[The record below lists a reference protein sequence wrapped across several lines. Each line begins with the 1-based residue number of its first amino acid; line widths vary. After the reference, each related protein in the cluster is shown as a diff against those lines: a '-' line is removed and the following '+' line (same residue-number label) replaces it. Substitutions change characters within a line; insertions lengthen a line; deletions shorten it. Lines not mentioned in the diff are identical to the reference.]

1 MTCSIRLGNG
11 LFCNTCTHSSIFL
24 SFSNQTIVFFISY
37 LTVGQ
42 EALVD
47 GQNYYGPLQSS
58 IAVQTSLPTVTVRGF
73 LNFRTT
79 VDGTVIVFTPS
90 PSASQSTALANAA
103 PVIAPTQPPARP
115 FPEIRPTRINH
126 NHGGQGHQTYPTGLV
141 TVLGGTVV
149 NEGSTTVYETKVIG
163 TYISGKYAQILSSS
177 IKDLPMASPTIRPTH
192 SYTHPLVHP
201 TRVASSPRHS
211 SPPPPPI
218 AAPVVRQ
225 PVHQPKEEEAV
236 PNAIHK
242 KVHPL
247 RAKSLKLIE
256 SSKARH
262 LSARFALNPLKSRWA
277 KQVENAKKPEEETDD
292 AESQENRSV
301 VKIRK
306 PRVGNS
312 RFSLSQRQ
320 QAPKV
325 GNW

>member
-1 MTCSIRLGNG
+1 M
-11 LFCNTCTHSSIFL
+11 
-24 SFSNQTIVFFISY
+24 
-37 LTVGQ
+37 TVGQ
-42 EALVD
+42 EALVE
-47 GQNYYGPLQSS
+47 GQNHYGALESS
-58 IAVQTSLPTVTVRGF
+58 IALQTSLPTVTVRGF

-79 VDGTVIVFTPS
+79 VDSTVIVFTPS
-90 PSASQSTALANAA
+90 PSASQSTARA
-103 PVIAPTQPPARP
+103 VIAPTQPPARP
-115 FPEIRPTRINH
+115 FPEIRPTRVNH
-126 NHGGQGHQTYPTGLV
+126 NNHGGHHHQTYPTGLV

-177 IKDLPMASPTIRPTH
+177 IKDMPMASPTIRPTH

-211 SPPPPPI
+211 SPPPPPPPPPP
-218 AAPVVRQ
+218 APVVRQ
-225 PVHQPKEEEAV
+225 PVHQPKEEEPV

-277 KQVENAKKPEEETDD
+277 KQVENAKKTEEETDD

-306 PRVGNS
+306 PRVGS
-312 RFSLSQRQ
+312 GRFSLSQRQ

-325 GNW
+325 GNCLHDINKKLNKQTKLLTNYFLT

>member
-1 MTCSIRLGNG
+1 MRQG
-11 LFCNTCTHSSIFL
+11 
-24 SFSNQTIVFFISY
+24 
-37 LTVGQ
+37 
-42 EALVD
+42 ALVS
-47 GQNYYGPLQSS
+47 GQNYYGSPAQQNN

-103 PVIAPTQPPARP
+103 PPIAATQPPRT
-115 FPEIRPTRINH
+115 FPEIRPTRVAH
-126 NHGGQGHQTYPTGLV
+126 HGPVQTYPTGLV

-177 IKDLPMASPTIRPTH
+177 IKVRPDEMQSPTIRPTH
-192 SYTHPLVHP
+192 SYTHSLVHP

-211 SPPPPPI
+211 SPAPPPPPP
-218 AAPVVRQ
+218 AQ
-225 PVHQPKEEEAV
+225 PVQQPKEEEPA

-247 RAKSLKLIE
+247 RAKSQKLIE

-262 LSARFALNPLKSRWA
+262 LNARFALNPLKSRWA
-277 KQVENAKKPEEETDD
+277 KQVENKEETED
-292 AESQENRSV
+292 AESQENKSV

-306 PRVGNS
+306 PRVGTR
-312 RFSLSQRQ
+312 RFSLPPRE
-320 QAPKV
+320 APKV
-325 GNW
+325 KGKLTYLKQFCLTNHFLT